1 MNWQLRALL
10 VLVPVLAL
18 GGVVLLSTG
27 SKSKPVPP
35 RGSGGAPSE
44 VQTRSVPSDSA
55 VSVVAAPPP
64 PPSKPSVVPEKPTE
78 DSLATAMHALED
90 TDPEQA
96 LELARHGQAL
106 WPNGTLAAEFAA
118 TEVGHRSRA
127 ANGRSSARRSLK
139 PSQAMAGKPR
149 PWWRRDSFERHSS
162 LPAPDSRSKWPGTAP
177 SRRS

>member
-118 TEVGHRSRA
+118 TEVKCLYRLGMPSEGRGA
-127 ANGRSSARRSLK
+127 AE
-139 PSQAMAGKPR
+139 AMVNKYPT
-149 PWWRRDSFERHSS
+149 
-162 LPAPDSRSKWPGTAP
+162 SKWALEVERQTGAHPHVDH
-177 SRRS
+177 